1 MDENVKWTEEPESE
15 PESRRDKARRVGF
28 YGAYSYDIVLYLARV
43 LTLAGKQ
50 VLVID
55 RSTEQEVVRTIRT
68 MQEGE
73 LQLGVFRFCGID
85 ITARV
90 MLPESMDPET
100 VYDVIL
106 FDFGG
111 NMCPEEY
118 DSCDVICYVLDMYVH
133 NALRVQEAEALHD
146 KKMWMI
152 LRDLFR
158 GKAIARYH
166 MRLTGKHPA
175 KEDIFS
181 IRLNSDDFIARFR
194 METDQLPRVEI
205 ASEEMQELIY
215 GLASRIV
222 PELSDKKGYKGLRK
236 KGTSDRMS
244 A

>member
-1 MDENVKWTEEPESE
+1 MGENMEWTEEQGLE
-15 PESRRDKARRVGF
+15 RRGERAKRVGF

-43 LTLAGKQ
+43 LSLAGKH

-68 MQEGE
+68 MKEGE
-73 LQLGVFRFCGID
+73 LQRGVFRFCGID
-85 ITARV
+85 VTARV
-90 MLPESMDPET
+90 VLPESMNPEV

-133 NALRVQEAEALHD
+133 NALRVQEAETLPG
-146 KKMWMI
+146 KEMWMI

-166 MRLTGKHPA
+166 MRLTGKNPA
-175 KEDIFS
+175 KEDVFT
-181 IRLNSDDFIARFR
+181 IRLNRDDFVARFR

-205 ASEEMQELIY
+205 AGEEMQELIY
-215 GLASRIV
+215 VLATRIA
-222 PELSDKKGYKGLRK
+222 PELNEKKGYKGLRK
-236 KGTSDRMS
+236 KSVSDRMS